1 MDAHFNN
8 VIELCQ
14 MCKRINYV
22 LGVLL
27 ILVIALLFGAWYVY
41 GKYKELKTNIVEPT
55 EKVVAAV
62 SNNVDQ
68 LNTLVRKYMQK

>member
-1 MDAHFNN
+1 MDVHLNS

-41 GKYKELKTNIVEPT
+41 GKYRQLKVNVVDPT
-55 EKVVAAV
+55 EKIVATV

-68 LNTLVRKYMQK
+68 LNTLVRRYVQK